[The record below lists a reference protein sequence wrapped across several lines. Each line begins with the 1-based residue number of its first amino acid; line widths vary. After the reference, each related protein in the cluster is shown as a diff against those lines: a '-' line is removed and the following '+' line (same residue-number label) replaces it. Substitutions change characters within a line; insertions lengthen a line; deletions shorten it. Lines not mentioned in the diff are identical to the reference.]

1 MKKNLLVVVF
11 AFLIAGGLFAQ
22 DMKVLSLPKYYASC
36 IFNFSRYVNWPADSK
51 SGDFNIAVVGDK
63 KVFEELQTLATGK
76 SVGSQAMNVKYYKS
90 VDELADFNHIVYLA
104 DWTCGNISKLT
115 SKIGSKSTL
124 VVCEREG
131 MVKSGAAF
139 DFVNVDGLMKFE
151 MAKNTIEKS
160 GLQVSSSLERMAYRS
175 N

>member
-63 KVFEELQTLATGK
+63 KV
-76 SVGSQAMNVKYYKS
+76 V
-90 VDELADFNHIVYLA
+90 
-104 DWTCGNISKLT
+104 
-115 SKIGSKSTL
+115 
-124 VVCEREG
+124 
-131 MVKSGAAF
+131 
-139 DFVNVDGLMKFE
+139 
-151 MAKNTIEKS
+151 
-160 GLQVSSSLERMAYRS
+160 
-175 N
+175 